1 MSRASPVERFKKE
14 NAARVADGQRA
25 VRADRQR
32 TGEDRRDD
40 DAGGD
45 GGRRPRVQRA
55 GQGVR
60 GPGQRSRVRQ
70 PVAAD
75 RRAGLRVETEA
86 VRQLPDD
93 DQPGDR
99 FADRLRSFP
108 STCSAG
114 RAPFRKH
121 MSLHAVHGS
130 HGSHRTRQHRH
141 VGFSSPSRNV
151 RFYRPDKLH
160 VAYDRMEIK

>member
-1 MSRASPVERFKKE
+1 VP
-14 NAARVADGQRA
+14 AARVAGGQRA

-60 GPGQRSRVRQ
+60 GPRQRPRVRQ

-75 RRAGLRVETEA
+75 RRARVRGETEA

-108 STCSAG
+108 STFLARTSAV
-114 RAPFRKH
+114 AQKNLSFY
-121 MSLHAVHGS
+121 AVYG
-130 HGSHRTRQHRH
+130 
-141 VGFSSPSRNV
+141 
-151 RFYRPDKLH
+151 
-160 VAYDRMEIK
+160 